1 MSKRA
6 HLNKK
11 DITAF
16 ISIVLLMI
24 AGLIYGF
31 STLKT
36 DTVDGPKV
44 EITGGMTD
52 ECKKIWLEKGEEEAV
67 KNGC

>member
-1 MSKRA
+1 MSKKVN
-6 HLNKK
+6 LSKK

-36 DTVDGPKV
+36 NTVDGP
-44 EITGGMTD
+44 MTD